1 MKWRSCDPNY
11 GAFQERCLVPWQHA
25 VPIPEGISW
34 NEAAALPV
42 SVEVPLNA
50 WEFMGIPRM
59 KATCLRPESKAS
71 TKIDATCRKQVENQE
86 KREALLV
93 WGASS
98 SVGSMGVQSA
108 RLLRDDPSS
117 SFSAVYATA
126 GFVNKD
132 YVASLGADRVF
143 NYTDPS
149 VVGAIIS
156 AAKEDGL
163 VIRYCFLATGL
174 LEPCQAVLKSFL
186 GGNTDCYK
194 TDRAKIASAPIV
206 PLNAELIDR
215 METVFVVPP
224 SVEKRRLEH
233 FQYVSTWT
241 NMNLARRT
249 IRPSPEPRVVGKG
262 LEGINA
268 GLEIL
273 RRGVSC
279 AKLVIEVGE

>member
-1 MKWRSCDPNY
+1 MRRRTNC
-11 GAFQERCLVPWQHA
+11 
-25 VPIPEGISW
+25 
-34 NEAAALPV
+34 
-42 SVEVPLNA
+42 
-50 WEFMGIPRM
+50 
-59 KATCLRPESKAS
+59 
-71 TKIDATCRKQVENQE
+71 
-86 KREALLV
+86 
-93 WGASS
+93 
-98 SVGSMGVQSA
+98 
-108 RLLRDDPSS
+108 
-117 SFSAVYATA
+117 
-126 GFVNKD
+126 
-132 YVASLGADRVF
+132 
-143 NYTDPS
+143 
-149 VVGAIIS
+149 
-156 AAKEDGL
+156 
-163 VIRYCFLATGL
+163 
-174 LEPCQAVLKSFL
+174 CQAVLKSFL